1 MILHDYRCVNCGLVQ
16 ERFVK
21 YEEKHICCHTCG
33 EIADRVILKSPQP
46 DWAGLAMG
54 DSASPE
60 AIDRFERNHK
70 QQRDKEAKTFKE
82 HGDYGPTPGS

>member
-1 MILHDYRCVNCGLVQ
+1 MILHDYRCESCGVVQ

-21 YEEKHICCHTCG
+21 AEEVVVGCDCG
-33 EIADRVILKSPQP
+33 GIATRVILTAPQP

-60 AIDRFERNHK
+60 AIDRFERVHK

-82 HGDYGPTPGS
+82 HGDYGPAPGS